1 MPTPPT
7 SKPPA
12 LKDLIAAEPDLVDR
26 IFDYLLAEFPQI
38 AGLPADKIDSTK
50 TAVRAEFRGEEC
62 YIAGRPATVRQQTV
76 AQVLALFNGR
86 NATEVARRLQI
97 SRATVYR
104 VLKQPGRPSQWQAK
118 K

>member
-1 MPTPPT
+1 MKQ
-7 SKPPA
+7 KPSTLNA
-12 LKDLIAAEPDLVDR
+12 MIQAEPDLVDR

-38 AGLPADKIDSTK
+38 AGHAPDKIASTK
-50 TAVRAEFRGEEC
+50 AAVRAEFKGETC
-62 YIAGRPATVRQQTV
+62 YLAGRPATVRQQTV

-104 VLKQPGRPSQWQAK
+104 VLKQPGRQKPSQISGK
-118 K
+118 